1 MITDPFGEEAAKI
14 TGEFGGLAELLSI
27 LPDYIDI
34 EEAMARVSW
43 EETPPD
49 DVVYMGNIK
58 DVMTFYALVGALS
71 IRPYGSEVEEVMKRN
86 AEIYLRRI
94 ELVGGFDVAAG
105 IERVRSESLPSRDAF
120 ILERRGMRGITPEEL
135 ENLRIAYRVHLSR
148 FLRFWEGS
156 LKEVYVR
163 SGYAYL
169 SKTQAFEVWRGYFKS
184 RFSEVLR
191 SIEHLDDDF
200 YTKLNE
206 RVSKLLREKVGGGIL
221 TGSVKAQPLR
231 FDLFPPCVRRAIE
244 GVPSG
249 MRNYA
254 ITVLLTSFL
263 SYARFCPNPSRK
275 DVRLKDCVKSVK
287 EIEDEVVSVIVEA
300 GNRCS
305 PPLFEDQPNEIKNV
319 WYHLGFGF
327 TEKPSLDDSGSSV
340 WYFPPNC
347 DKIRA
352 NVPQLCNPDEFCRGI
367 KNPLTYY
374 LRRLFREKQRQGR
387 EGAGTGAEGGG
398 DG

>member
-1 MITDPFGEEAAKI
+1 MLDPFGGRAAEI
-14 TGEFGGLAELLSI
+14 IEEFGGLMKTLMI
-27 LPDYIDI
+27 IPDYVDPDEVIK
-34 EEAMARVSW
+34 RVSW
-43 EETPPD
+43 EDKPPD
-49 DVVYMGNIK
+49 ELIDMNDIEDVLG
-58 DVMTFYALVGALS
+58 FYALLGALS
-71 IRPYGSEVEEVMKRN
+71 IKPYGFEVEEVMKRN
-86 AEIYLRRI
+86 AEIYLHRI
-94 ELVGGFDVAAG
+94 RLVGRFDGAAG
-105 IERVRSESLPSRDAF
+105 IEAVGREDLPSRDAF
-120 ILERRGMRGITPEEL
+120 ILERRGLRGVTPEER
-135 ENLRIAYRVHLSR
+135 ENLRIAYRIHLSD
-148 FLRFWEGS
+148 FLKFWEGS
-156 LKEVYVR
+156 LKDVYVR

-169 SKTQAFEVWRGYFKS
+169 SKPQALEVWRGYFRR

-191 SIEHLDDDF
+191 SIEGLESEF
-200 YTKLNE
+200 YKGLNE
-206 RVSKLLREKVGGGIL
+206 KMGELIRKRAGSTLY

-231 FDLFPPCVRRAIE
+231 FDLFPPCVRMALE

-275 DVRLKDCVKSVK
+275 DVRLRDCVQSVR
-287 EIEDEVVSVIVEA
+287 EVEEEVVSVVIDA

-367 KNPLTYY
+367 RNPLTYY
-374 LRRLFREKQRQGR
+374 LRRLFREKQRQGGD
-387 EGAGTGAEGGG
+387 GAGTGAEGGG